1 MKRTVPMILSL
12 EKKSETRIF
21 ALLPPYLPSFNDQ
34 TLALLIL
41 RDFEELLRKLTEER
55 NKRAK

>member
-1 MKRTVPMILSL
+1 MVLSL
-12 EKKSETRIF
+12 EKESETRIF

-34 TLALLIL
+34 TLALLTL